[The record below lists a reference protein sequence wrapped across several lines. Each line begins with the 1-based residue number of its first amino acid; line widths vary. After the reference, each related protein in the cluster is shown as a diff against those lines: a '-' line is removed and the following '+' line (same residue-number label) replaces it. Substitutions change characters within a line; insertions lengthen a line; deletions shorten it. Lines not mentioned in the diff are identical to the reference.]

1 MQTNITNSVAELTK
15 WNLTTFILC
24 SQSRLS
30 TEILLFP
37 IFIPSKRYHKHKGNS
52 HLKDYLPE
60 EQNPWEEKEKPILQT
75 ENEIVGEKKKPR

>member
-1 MQTNITNSVAELTK
+1 M
-15 WNLTTFILC
+15 NLTTFILC

-37 IFIPSKRYHKHKGNS
+37 IFIPSKRFHHKHKGNS

-60 EQNPWEEKEKPILQT
+60 EQNPWKEKEKPILQT
-75 ENEIVGEKKKPR
+75 ETEIVEKKKKQGRSML